1 MIRTAVKLTR
11 AAATVARTS
20 TKLRP
25 SLLARSLPSRLLHD
39 GINGSNANPVA
50 LQMINYALSLARSQ
64 KSDESYGQAQLVLEQ
79 CLSTQP
85 SEGQNPASDNS
96 RAMVLMA
103 MSTLLSERGELDEA
117 IDKLQ
122 KVEGLTS
129 SSVGV
134 RIAALEAL
142 VGLHLEL
149 KQDHTSSVLAD
160 KCLELSEK
168 TDESGSSSS
177 EGYTR
182 AVAVKGL
189 VELIH
194 GNLGL
199 GTDEAK
205 GELFI
210 REVER
215 NVEEVEE
222 FTGSAALFFGQLLHA
237 RHSFEMAKKVYQK
250 IIQDDSRNEEFSAL
264 AAGNMSSDRVFLAA
278 TCALGQLEAH
288 SGNFGDAEE
297 ILTRALTKTEEH
309 FGSHHP
315 NVGVVLTCIALMFR
329 HKAVQEHS
337 SSILIQEGLYRRAI
351 ELLKGPAF
359 DTEGAEAKVE
369 RSDIVALA
377 RGGYAEVLCVQQN
390 RKEQGEKMK
399 RWAEAAWGNRR
410 LSLAEAL
417 DVSNT
422 DTSLKVPIIDAR
434 ISRVL

>member
-1 MIRTAVKLTR
+1 MIRTALSR
-11 AAATVARTS
+11 AAPATVAARTS
-20 TKLRP
+20 PKLLP

-39 GINGSNANPVA
+39 GTNANPVA
-50 LQMINYALSLARSQ
+50 LQMINYALSLARSH

-79 CLSTQP
+79 CLSSQP
-85 SEGQNPASDNS
+85 SEGQDLASHNS

-103 MSTLLSERGELDEA
+103 MSTLLSERGKLDDA
-117 IDKLQ
+117 IDKLK
-122 KVEGLTS
+122 KVEDLSS

-134 RIAALEAL
+134 RIAALEAV

-160 KCLELSEK
+160 KCLELAAK
-168 TDESGSSSS
+168 NDELEASDP

-189 VELIH
+189 VELVH

-199 GTDEAK
+199 CKDVAK

-222 FTGSAALFFGQLLHA
+222 FTGSTALFFGELLHA
-237 RHSFEMAKKVYQK
+237 RQSFEMAKKVYQK
-250 IIQDDSRNEEFSAL
+250 IIQNDSSNEEFSDRTAL
-264 AAGNMSSDRVFLAA
+264 AAGNMSSDKVLLAA
-278 TCALGQLEAH
+278 TCTLGQLEAH
-288 SGNFGDAEE
+288 LGNFGDAEE
-297 ILTRALTKTEEH
+297 ILTKALTKTEEH

-315 NVGVVLTCIALMFR
+315 KVGVVLTCIALMFR
-329 HKAVQEHS
+329 RKAIKEHS
-337 SSILIQEGLYRRAI
+337 SSILIQEGLYRKAI
-351 ELLKGPAF
+351 ELLKAPPFEA
-359 DTEGAEAKVE
+359 EGAETKVD
-369 RSDIVALA
+369 RNDIVALA

-390 RKEQGEKMK
+390 RKHQGEEMK
-399 RWAEAAWGNRR
+399 KWAEAAWGNRR

-417 DVSNT
+417 DVSNS
-422 DTSLKVPIIDAR
+422 DESLKVPILDAR

>member
-1 MIRTAVKLTR
+1 MIRTALSR
-11 AAATVARTS
+11 AAATVAARTS
-20 TKLRP
+20 AKPHP
-25 SLLARSLPSRLLHD
+25 SLLARSPPSRLLHD
-39 GINGSNANPVA
+39 GIDANPVA
-50 LQMINYALSLARSQ
+50 LQMINYAVSLARSQ

-79 CLSTQP
+79 CLSSQTN
-85 SEGQNPASDNS
+85 EGHDLGTHNS

-103 MSTLLSERGELDEA
+103 MSTLLSERGKLDEA
-117 IDKLQ
+117 IEKLQ
-122 KVEGLTS
+122 KVEDLS
-129 SSVGV
+129 NSSVGV

-160 KCLELSEK
+160 KCLELAEK
-168 TDESGSSSS
+168 NDESSDS

-189 VELIH
+189 VELVH
-194 GNLGL
+194 GNLGISK
-199 GTDEAK
+199 DVAK

-222 FTGSAALFFGQLLHA
+222 FTGSTALFFGELLHA
-237 RHSFEMAKKVYQK
+237 RQSYEMAKKVYQK
-250 IIQDDSRNEEFSAL
+250 IIQNDSRNEEFSDPSSL
-264 AAGNMSSDRVFLAA
+264 AAGNMLSDKVLLAA

-288 SGNFGDAEE
+288 AGNFGDAEE

-315 NVGVVLTCIALMFR
+315 KVGVILTCIALMFR

-351 ELLKGPAF
+351 ELLKAPAF
-359 DTEGAEAKVE
+359 EAEGAEAKAD

-377 RGGYAEVLCVQQN
+377 RGGYADILCVQQN
-390 RKEQGEKMK
+390 RKDQGEKMK
-399 RWAEAAWGNRR
+399 KWAEAAWGNRR

-422 DTSLKVPIIDAR
+422 DKSLKVPIVDAR

>member
-1 MIRTAVKLTR
+1 MIRTALSR
-11 AAATVARTS
+11 AAAIVAARTS
-20 TKLRP
+20 AKLRP
-25 SLLARSLPSRLLHD
+25 SLLARSPPSRLLHD
-39 GINGSNANPVA
+39 GINANPVA
-50 LQMINYALSLARSQ
+50 LQMINYAVSLARSQ

-79 CLSTQP
+79 CLSSQP
-85 SEGQNPASDNS
+85 SEGQDLATHNS

-103 MSTLLSERGELDEA
+103 MSTLLSERGKLDEA
-117 IDKLQ
+117 IEKLQ
-122 KVEGLTS
+122 KVEDLSS

-160 KCLELSEK
+160 KCLELAEK
-168 TDESGSSSS
+168 NDESSDS

-189 VELIH
+189 VELVH
-194 GNLGL
+194 GNLGISK
-199 GTDEAK
+199 DVAK

-222 FTGSAALFFGQLLHA
+222 FTGSTALFFGELLHA
-237 RHSFEMAKKVYQK
+237 RQSYEMAKKVYQK
-250 IIQDDSRNEEFSAL
+250 IIQNDSRNEEFSDPSSL
-264 AAGNMSSDRVFLAA
+264 AAGNMSSDKVLLAA

-288 SGNFGDAEE
+288 AGNFGDAEE

-315 NVGVVLTCIALMFR
+315 KVGVILTCIALMFR
-329 HKAVQEHS
+329 RKAVQEHS

-351 ELLKGPAF
+351 DLLKAPAF
-359 DTEGAEAKVE
+359 EAEGAEAKAD

-377 RGGYAEVLCVQQN
+377 RGGYADVLCVQQN
-390 RKEQGEKMK
+390 RKDQGEKMK
-399 RWAEAAWGNRR
+399 KWAEAAWGNRR

-422 DTSLKVPIIDAR
+422 DKSLKVPIVDAR

>member
-1 MIRTAVKLTR
+1 MIRTALSR
-11 AAATVARTS
+11 AAATVAARTS
-20 TKLRP
+20 AKLRP
-25 SLLARSLPSRLLHD
+25 SLLARSPPSRLLHD
-39 GINGSNANPVA
+39 GINANPVA
-50 LQMINYALSLARSQ
+50 LQMINYAVSLARSQ

-79 CLSTQP
+79 CLSSQP
-85 SEGQNPASDNS
+85 SEGQDLATHNS

-103 MSTLLSERGELDEA
+103 MSTLLSERGKLDEA
-117 IDKLQ
+117 IEKLQ
-122 KVEGLTS
+122 KVEDLSS

-149 KQDHTSSVLAD
+149 KQ
-160 KCLELSEK
+160 KN
-168 TDESGSSSS
+168 DESSDS

-189 VELIH
+189 VELVH
-194 GNLGL
+194 GNLGISK
-199 GTDEAK
+199 DVAK

-222 FTGSAALFFGQLLHA
+222 FTGSTALFFGELLHA
-237 RHSFEMAKKVYQK
+237 RQSYEMAKKVYQK
-250 IIQDDSRNEEFSAL
+250 IIQNDSRNEEFSDPSSL
-264 AAGNMSSDRVFLAA
+264 AAGNMSSDKVLLAA

-288 SGNFGDAEE
+288 AGNFGDAEE

-315 NVGVVLTCIALMFR
+315 KVGVILTCIALMFR
-329 HKAVQEHS
+329 RKAVQEHS

-351 ELLKGPAF
+351 DLLKAPAF
-359 DTEGAEAKVE
+359 EAEGAEAKAD

-377 RGGYAEVLCVQQN
+377 RGGYADVLCVQQN
-390 RKEQGEKMK
+390 RKDQGEKMK
-399 RWAEAAWGNRR
+399 KWAEAAWGNRR

-422 DTSLKVPIIDAR
+422 DKSLKVPIVDAR